1 VNLRRL
7 WAIVRKE
14 SIHAR
19 RDTRT
24 VVIVLLMPLLQ
35 LILLGYTTMNDI
47 EQIPMAVCDLSHS
60 ARSRDLISAY
70 STTRVFAI
78 TQFAANENEVV
89 RLLEAGTIQVGM
101 VIPPDYAETLARRQK
116 AQVAL
121 YLDGS
126 NPTIALAAV
135 NSAQFVAQSKST
147 EMVQVLAGGGNSVS
161 LRGLDIRPK
170 VWYNPNLTRANFVVP
185 ALIGLVMQSFM
196 TQLVAGAIVRE
207 REMGTMEQ
215 LISTPLRSLEL
226 ILGKVI
232 PYIGLSLLAAAEILV
247 IGLFWFKV
255 PVKGSF
261 LLLLL
266 YSLLF
271 LAAMLAWAVF
281 ISALARTDQE
291 ARMLNMFIALPS
303 MYLSGMFFPR
313 TSMPPVLQVISNL
326 LPLTHFLTMI
336 RAVVLKGV
344 GIDMVVPQIFGLVAF
359 TMVSVWLA
367 TRSYKRQVA

>member
-147 EMVQVLAGGGNSVS
+147 EMVRVLAGGSS
-161 LRGLDIRPK
+161 
-170 VWYNPNLTRANFVVP
+170 
-185 ALIGLVMQSFM
+185 
-196 TQLVAGAIVRE
+196 AG
-207 REMGTMEQ
+207 
-215 LISTPLRSLEL
+215 
-226 ILGKVI
+226 
-232 PYIGLSLLAAAEILV
+232 
-247 IGLFWFKV
+247 
-255 PVKGSF
+255 
-261 LLLLL
+261 
-266 YSLLF
+266 
-271 LAAMLAWAVF
+271 VF
-281 ISALARTDQE
+281 HISALHKYSD
-291 ARMLNMFIALPS
+291 
-303 MYLSGMFFPR
+303 
-313 TSMPPVLQVISNL
+313 
-326 LPLTHFLTMI
+326 
-336 RAVVLKGV
+336 
-344 GIDMVVPQIFGLVAF
+344 
-359 TMVSVWLA
+359 
-367 TRSYKRQVA
+367 

>member
-161 LRGLDIRPK
+161 LRELDIRPK